1 MQVSRQNLDAQNA
14 LLKVEIE
21 NKDYAEK
28 VQKSLDKH
36 RKTAKIPGFRP
47 GTVPLSLIQ
56 KKYGK
61 AVLAE
66 ELNKLSNEGVSNFIR
81 QNNIEILGHPIPKMD
96 ADVVGDFDRPDQFEF
111 IFEIGLVPTF
121 DYHSVLKGGIEYN
134 TVRVDDNLVT
144 QQIEDIQ
151 RRYGKL
157 VNAEHAE
164 AKDMVLGQLVELNE
178 DGTVKENGVKH
189 NTTVSLEYLDNPKGI
204 EVLLGKKKEDVV
216 HLDPDWVSKN
226 EEDKISLL
234 GIKAEDLPNVGNS
247 FQFTVTEVKRMEK
260 AEMNEELFAKL
271 FREGEITDETGLR
284 ARIHKDLEQM
294 FEQDADRL
302 LTRKAYDL
310 LVEKVEM
317 NFPETFLKK
326 WIKMSSENPISDEDL
341 NKEFDGYLKSLKWQM
356 IQTRIF
362 KDAEIRIS
370 NEEVITFTK
379 GLMLNNY
386 AQYGIPAPED
396 AELEA
401 SARNMLSNKEQANG
415 IYDQLAEQKLTSF
428 FKSNMSLKMKP
439 LTYEVFVQELK
450 K

>member
-1 MQVSRQNLDAQNA
+1 MQVTRQDLDAQNA

-28 VQKSLDKH
+28 VQKSLDKY

-47 GTVPLSLIQ
+47 GTVPLGLIQ

-66 ELNKLSNEGVSNFIR
+66 ELNKLSNEGVWNFIR

-96 ADVVGDFDRPDQFEF
+96 ADVVGDFDQPNRFEF
-111 IFEIGLVPTF
+111 IFEIGLVPSF
-121 DYHSVLKGGIEYN
+121 EYQSVLKGGIEYN
-134 TVRVDDNLVT
+134 TVRVDENLVT

-157 VNAEHAE
+157 VSEEIAAE
-164 AKDMVLGQLVELNE
+164 KDMVLGQMIELHE
-178 DGTVKENGVKH
+178 DGSIKENGVKH
-189 NTTVSLEYLDNPKGI
+189 NTTISLEFLDNPKGI
-204 EVLLGKKKEDVV
+204 EVLLGKKKDDTVT
-216 HLDPDWVSKN
+216 LDPDWVSKN

-234 GIKAEDLPNVGNS
+234 GIKAEDLTNIGS
-247 FQFTVTEVKRMEK
+247 FFQFKVTDVKRMEK
-260 AEMNEELFAKL
+260 ADLNEELFAKL
-271 FREGEITDETGLR
+271 FKEGEITDESGLR
-284 ARIHKDLEQM
+284 ARVFKDLEQM

-341 NKEFDGYLKSLKWQM
+341 NKEFEGYLKSLKWQM

-415 IYDQLAEQKLTSF
+415 IYDQLAEQKLTAF